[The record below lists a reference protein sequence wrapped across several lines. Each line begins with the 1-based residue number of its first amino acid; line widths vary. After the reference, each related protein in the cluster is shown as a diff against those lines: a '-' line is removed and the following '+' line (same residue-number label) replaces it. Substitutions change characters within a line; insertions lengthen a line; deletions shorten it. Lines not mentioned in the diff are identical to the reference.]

1 MKKQIKKMLIK
12 LIGQAV
18 ALAFISLSGGYFCYW
33 AFLQNTIY

>member
-18 ALAFISLSGGYFCYW
+18 AFIAMSIAGGYFVYW
-33 AFLQNTIY
+33 SFLQNTIY